1 MRLRGRKHLA
11 SAMNHAGLSQFIE
24 DKLAKA
30 KRSRRGA
37 SELAQTL
44 RALATAPTSM
54 SAPASATPTSPSA
67 PEAPISP
74 SARVK
79 PRTLTINPGF
89 VGSLP

>member
-1 MRLRGRKHLA
+1 
-11 SAMNHAGLSQFIE
+11 MNHEGLTQFTR

-30 KRSRRGA
+30 KRIRRGA

-44 RALATAPTSM
+44 RSLAAAPTSM
-54 SAPASATPTSPSA
+54 SPQAPTAAAAAAAVPSA
-67 PEAPISP
+67 PEPPTSP

-79 PRTLTINPGF
+79 PRKLSIQPGF

>member
-11 SAMNHAGLSQFIE
+11 GAMNHEGLSQFIE

-44 RALATAPTSM
+44 RSLAAAPTSM
-54 SAPASATPTSPSA
+54 SPPAPGTPTVPSA
-67 PEAPISP
+67 PEAPTSP

-79 PRTLTINPGF
+79 PRKLSIQPGF

>member
-11 SAMNHAGLSQFIE
+11 GAMNHEGLTQFTR

-30 KRSRRGA
+30 KRIRRGA

-44 RALATAPTSM
+44 RSLAAAPTSM
-54 SAPASATPTSPSA
+54 LPPAPAAATVPSA
-67 PEAPISP
+67 PEPPTSP

-79 PRTLTINPGF
+79 PRKLSIQPGF
-89 VGSLP
+89 AGNLP